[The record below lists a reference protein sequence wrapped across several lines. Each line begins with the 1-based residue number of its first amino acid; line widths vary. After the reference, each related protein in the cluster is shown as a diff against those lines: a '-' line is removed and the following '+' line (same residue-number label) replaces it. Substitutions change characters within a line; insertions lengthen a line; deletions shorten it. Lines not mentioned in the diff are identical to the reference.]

1 MHLHTHPV
9 SATPAAVS
17 PTAPRCGNRRVGV
30 LLEDEDG
37 CLLMLRS
44 AAGLTGLTGH
54 GDEHS
59 EPAEAAHALVAD
71 TLGLTLTGLELVV
84 ATWRGDR
91 CERLSKVSGIIGH
104 TWYLYRAQVST
115 DALAEALSAEQLRD
129 AHRYTG
135 EQLQL
140 LAMHT
145 ALYAADRLTD
155 AEFLDRQGIAP
166 VWVDWLVE
174 AGLVKMGEP
183 ERAAID
189 WAGIRTSAPAP
200 MMAWQQAYPDQA
212 WHRAPAPLPV
222 TSRQVPARLQRLEE
236 AGAADL
242 VAEADA
248 ARMELA
254 RTDTKA
260 GLLLGFAGTA
270 FSVLAALG
278 VLASGLLPAGRVGL
292 GIAVALLA
300 AASAVAL
307 TVIRPSLPHPATG
320 TGTGFIA
327 HARVGDAEELLAC
340 LAEDPEMR
348 RAQDVVRL
356 SQIAA
361 AKYRRLR
368 VATDLMLLA
377 LAVVIVS
384 LPSLL

>member
-1 MHLHTHPV
+1 MHLHPIV

-17 PTAPRCGNRRVGV
+17 PTAVRCDARRVGV
-30 LLEDEDG
+30 LLEDSDG
-37 CLLMLRS
+37 CLLMLTS
-44 AAGLTGLTGH
+44 EAGIGGAMAH
-54 GDEHS
+54 VDSHAN
-59 EPAEAAHALVAD
+59 PEAAARTLVAS
-71 TLGLTLTGLELVV
+71 LGLTLTHLKLVTT
-84 ATWRGDR
+84 TWRGDR
-91 CERLSKVSGIIGH
+91 CERLPQASVTAGH
-104 TWYLYRAQVST
+104 SWHLFHAEVAEVGANQAPGLAQPYGLRPYT
-115 DALAEALSAEQLRD
+115 D
-129 AHRYTG
+129 
-135 EQLQL
+135 EQLQE
-140 LAMHT
+140 LAART
-145 ALYAADRLTD
+145 TRYAADQLTD
-155 AEFLDRQGIAP
+155 TEFAASPGIAP
-166 VWVDWLVE
+166 VWIEWLIE
-174 AGLVKMGEP
+174 ADLIKLDET
-183 ERAAID
+183 EQAAIE
-189 WAGIRTSAPAP
+189 WAVHRTERPVA
-200 MMAWQQAYPDQA
+200 MAWQEAYPGQA
-212 WHRAPAPLPV
+212 WHRDPAPLPA

-236 AGAADL
+236 AGVADL

-248 ARMELA
+248 ARAELA

-300 AASAVAL
+300 GASAAAL
-307 TVIRPSLPHPATG
+307 TVIRPSLPRPSTG

-327 HARVGDAEELLAC
+327 HAQVGDAEQLLAS